1 MFPSY
6 SVDYF
11 HKNSER
17 EISIVI
23 KLLWNNMSSKTTA
36 IFVKLRSSAI

>member
-23 KLLWNNMSSKTTA
+23 KLSNETT
-36 IFVKLRSSAI
+36 